1 VAGVLVGDAV
11 TVADRLR
18 IYEVTAP
25 LVGARK
31 SWPIRVLA
39 DGDGPAGT
47 GAEVSPPPPSLPSV
61 PAPSFYGS
69 IFNGE
74 RLTPLRPSQPFQEI
88 DE

>member
-1 VAGVLVGDAV
+1 MAGVLVGDAV

-18 IYEVTAP
+18 LYEVTAQ
-25 LVGARK
+25 LVGDRK

-47 GAEVSPPPPSLPSV
+47 EEFSPPPASV

-88 DE
+88 NDE